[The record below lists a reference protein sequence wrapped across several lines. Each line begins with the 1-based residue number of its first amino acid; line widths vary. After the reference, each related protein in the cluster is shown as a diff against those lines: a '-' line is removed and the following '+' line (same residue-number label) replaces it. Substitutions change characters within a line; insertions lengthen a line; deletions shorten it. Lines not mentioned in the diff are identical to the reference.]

1 MKFGPLEGPGKLET
15 WKLQGELLVLNF
27 FQCLGHLRH
36 HFNLP
41 CFFNFLWSPSLLHKS
56 EGKGSQRAT
65 AQVFHEACWINRR
78 NERALCLVHPL
89 RKQLKIKS
97 HIFLVFNSQTWNDR
111 FPLCL
116 VCLPVH
122 SPQCVEVMLQT
133 DFFLKQMRIT
143 HSLFLYSGEM
153 ENQHLNW
160 RMSCISCNSTLQTD
174 SSLFFSRLQV
184 WLLLLEAAKTVEHL
198 WICTCLSE
206 WKKRTVQLLFFLALC
221 YGSQWQGCDCDI
233 WKNKVRGC

>member
-1 MKFGPLEGPGKLET
+1 MKFGSLEGSGKPET

-36 HFNLP
+36 HFISLAFLISSVLP
-41 CFFNFLWSPSLLHKS
+41 LFLLHKS

-65 AQVFHEACWINRR
+65 AQVFHEVCWINRR

-89 RKQLKIKS
+89 GKQLKIKS

-133 DFFLKQMRIT
+133 DFSLKQMPIT

-174 SSLFFSRLQV
+174 SSLFFNRLQV
-184 WLLLLEAAKTVEHL
+184 WLLLLEAAKTVECL
-198 WICTCLSE
+198 WMCTCLSE
-206 WKKRTVQLLFFLALC
+206 WKKRTVFSFHFF
-221 YGSQWQGCDCDI
+221 
-233 WKNKVRGC
+233 